1 MLAKIPFSPGLL
13 VGGAL
18 VRDSTLSSGLGIAV
32 GGHGVALPFEK
43 LMSAQAA
50 SSTCPAFLR
59 TLIHLPSLLTT
70 LQPQIALYGPLC
82 LLLLLS
88 PEFLTLLC

>member
-18 VRDSTLSSGLGIAV
+18 VQDSTLLSGLGIAV
-32 GGHGVALPFEK
+32 GGHGVVLPFEK

-50 SSTCPAFLR
+50 SSTYPAFLR
-59 TLIHLPSLLTT
+59 TLIHLPSLPIISR
-70 LQPQIALYGPLC
+70 PQIVLYGPLC
-82 LLLLLS
+82 LLLLRSL
-88 PEFLTLLC
+88 EFSTLLC